1 MGPVPQPL
9 QRRPGDAVRS
19 PVAARW
25 QRRAMRW
32 AVFLLGLSRGLRSLC
47 RAEAT
52 FVVMSGCFAARAKLT
67 ALLLD
72 YYPRNSPHAA
82 MVQPASETECLILV
96 AAGVRMRL
104 SLTTIKSCDWT

>member
-1 MGPVPQPL
+1 
-9 QRRPGDAVRS
+9 
-19 PVAARW
+19 
-25 QRRAMRW
+25 MRW
-32 AVFLLGLSRGLRSLC
+32 AVFLLGLSQGLWSLC

-82 MVQPASETECLILV
+82 MVQPALETECLILV

-104 SLTTIKSCDWT
+104 SLTTTDTGRTTIIIRGHFVM

>member
-1 MGPVPQPL
+1 
-9 QRRPGDAVRS
+9 
-19 PVAARW
+19 
-25 QRRAMRW
+25 MRW
-32 AVFLLGLSRGLRSLC
+32 AVFLLGLSQGLWSLC

-82 MVQPASETECLILV
+82 MVQPALETECLIPV